1 MSKVY
6 QSTYLERKSRE
17 SRYNRI
23 EGRKQ
28 ENVIQRRQVSAGYQ
42 LKYLDKNY
50 IELSWV
56 IIINEDIYRNYM
68 NRLCFIRVQTP

>member
-28 ENVIQRRQVSAGYQ
+28 ENIIQRRQVSAGYQ
-42 LKYLDKNY
+42 LKYLDKN
-50 IELSWV
+50 
-56 IIINEDIYRNYM
+56 
-68 NRLCFIRVQTP
+68 